1 MFKWLLILLF
11 IFSGCSQASLPQIDV
26 KETLPEISL
35 ITEYGEISSNEFLDD
50 NRPEFLLFISPF
62 WGTCVSELRKLS
74 NNDQGLS
81 DISNI
86 YVIAMNPGYSIES
99 IQNLSNGHPEWI
111 YAVPKD
117 NDTLKTISGL
127 TRSTKILVD
136 SQNNIIERYRMG
148 VWDVNQWI
156 QLLEES
162 L

>member
-1 MFKWLLILLF
+1 MVKLLLILLF
-11 IFSGCSQASLPQIDV
+11 IFNGCSQASLPQIDT

-35 ITEYGEISSNEFLDD
+35 ITETGEISSKEFLDD

-86 YVIAMNPGYSIES
+86 YIIAMNSGFTIET
-99 IQNLSNGHPEWI
+99 IKNLSNGHPEWK
-111 YAVPKD
+111 YAIPKD
-117 NDTLKTISGL
+117 DSTLKIISGL

-136 SQNNIIERYRMG
+136 LENNVIGRYKMG
-148 VWDVNQWI
+148 FWDVNQWI
-156 QLLEES
+156 EILKEPV
-162 L
+162 